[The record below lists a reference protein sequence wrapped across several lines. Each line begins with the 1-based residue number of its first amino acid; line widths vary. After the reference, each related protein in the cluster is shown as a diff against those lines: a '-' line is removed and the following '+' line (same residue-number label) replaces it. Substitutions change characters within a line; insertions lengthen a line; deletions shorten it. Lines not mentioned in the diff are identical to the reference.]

1 MEAKLNKNPE
11 LGINFYVLKVNC
23 NLIGSHIPQ
32 LKDNLKFTND
42 LILSHGNVFNMARY
56 TNVYPHCLQ
65 FLMFFHICCNF

>member
-42 LILSHGNVFNMARY
+42 LILSHGNVFNMARDF
-56 TNVYPHCLQ
+56 NGFPH
-65 FLMFFHICCNF
+65 FCNFLA